1 MKVTV
6 RTFTKE
12 VLEDND
18 YSNALEIK
26 IDGKSEFKAH
36 DGEIEDNNLCRNF
49 SDCFN
54 IPELMMKAYEAGKN
68 GEKFEVVTEEVEEI

>member
-6 RTFTKE
+6 RTLTEEALK
-12 VLEDND
+12 DNE

-26 IDGKSEFKAH
+26 INGKSEFKAH

-49 SDCFN
+49 SDCFKV
-54 IPELMMKAYEAGKN
+54 PKLMKMAYEAGKN
-68 GEKFEVVTEEVEEI
+68 GEKFEMVNEDVEEI